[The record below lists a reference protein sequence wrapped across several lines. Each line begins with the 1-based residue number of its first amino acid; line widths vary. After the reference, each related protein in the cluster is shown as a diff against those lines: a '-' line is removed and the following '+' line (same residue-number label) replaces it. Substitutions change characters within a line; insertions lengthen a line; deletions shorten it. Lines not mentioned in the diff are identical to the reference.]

1 MRSYKRH
8 ESGEDRCA
16 LKISPMRFNFGWK
29 GCPIGHFFADFRD
42 FSAGSTDEEGKK
54 VEIC

>member
-1 MRSYKRH
+1 MRSYKQH